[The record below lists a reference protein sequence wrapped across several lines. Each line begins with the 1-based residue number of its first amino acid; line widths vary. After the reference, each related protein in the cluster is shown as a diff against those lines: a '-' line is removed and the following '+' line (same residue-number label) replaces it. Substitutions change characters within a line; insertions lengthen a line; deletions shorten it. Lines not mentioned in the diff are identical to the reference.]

1 MDRIALYV
9 LISLVALSVL
19 VGCTPREARA
29 LTVDKEFTLTTYV
42 GDGRIV
48 YKGVSVGIED
58 QVNPDLSAAAGETI
72 KITLINGDGM
82 PHDLSIPDF
91 NIKTPLVATKGQSV
105 SIELKISEDRV
116 GTFPYFCTQPG
127 HRQAG
132 QEGKLVIR

>member
-1 MDRIALYV
+1 MNRIALYL
-9 LISLVALSVL
+9 LISLVALSAL

-29 LTVDKEFTLTTYV
+29 LTVDKEYTLTTYV

-48 YKGVSVGIED
+48 YKGVSAGIED

-72 KITLINGDGM
+72 RITLINGDSI

-91 NIKTPLVATKGQSV
+91 NLKTPLVTTKGQTV
-105 SIELKISEDRV
+105 SIEFKIADDRA
-116 GTFPYFCTQPG
+116 GSYPYFCTQPG